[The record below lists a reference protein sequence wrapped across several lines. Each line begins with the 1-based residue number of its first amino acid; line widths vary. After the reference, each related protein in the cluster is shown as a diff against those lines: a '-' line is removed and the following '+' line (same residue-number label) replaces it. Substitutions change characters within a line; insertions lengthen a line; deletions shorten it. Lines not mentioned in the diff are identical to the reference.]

1 MRFTPFKNIRS
12 LGDSEASYDEL
23 YSSFYLLSVV
33 LVPIF
38 YTFIIFPFYN
48 NESLY
53 LTFALENTI
62 FNIIV
67 VSTFL
72 FLTRIRAKFEFNRL
86 KTKSID
92 SLYLIITLYTMI
104 SFIYLLGN
112 IATLGLE
119 FYSGCHY
126 CGPVP
131 FLGWGTLKIVFF
143 DLSVV
148 LIMLSPLVYRLYIRR
163 RIFIIFYIITLSG
176 VLAFFLTGSYRNQ
189 ILPILFCFFVILIY
203 NWKYKKAAMFS
214 MLCISPVLAIAY
226 AFNHYFSGQDTAITL
241 YEYFSMNEFF
251 SNYNNFIILSDG
263 FSLDLPFPGASY
275 LGPILHRL
283 SGFMDTGFQSS
294 AGQMAA
300 FMGTGIGYGFSP
312 LLESLL
318 NFGDFF
324 FIGAIIIGCLHSAIS
339 NLIFSTQNK
348 LLACVVF
355 GLAVFFIFNI
365 NRVDFTAAFNIFFH
379 KVFFLIPIY
388 IFVDFKRDIYQ

>member
-1 MRFTPFKNIRS
+1 MRFTPFKNIRAI
-12 LGDSEASYDEL
+12 GGSEISYDEL
-23 YSSFYLLSVV
+23 HSSFYLISIV

-48 NESLY
+48 DESLY
-53 LTFALENTI
+53 QIFALENTV
-62 FNIIV
+62 FNIVV

-72 FLTRIRAKFEFNRL
+72 FLTRMRAKFKSNRL
-86 KTKSID
+86 KTKNVD
-92 SLYLIITLYTMI
+92 SLYLIIILYTI
-104 SFIYLLGN
+104 ICFSYLIGN
-112 IATLGLE
+112 IATLGGG

-126 CGPVP
+126 CGPIP

-143 DLSVV
+143 DLAVV
-148 LIMLSPLVYRLYIRR
+148 LIMLSPLVYRLYIKRVM
-163 RIFIIFYIITLSG
+163 FITLYVITLAG

-189 ILPILFCFFVILIY
+189 ILPIFFCFFVILIF
-203 NWKYKKAAMFS
+203 NWKYKKAAMSS

-226 AFNHYFSGQDTAITL
+226 AFNHYFSGQDVTITL

-251 SNYNNFIILSDG
+251 SNYNNFIIFSNG

-300 FMGTGIGYGFSP
+300 YMGTGIGYGFSP

-324 FIGAIIIGCLHSAIS
+324 FIGAIIIGCLHSVIS

-379 KVFFLIPIY
+379 KVIFLIPIY